1 VTREASF
8 FEALDALVT
17 DATHHVFV
25 VDAFH
30 GKAVRVITPADVLRA
45 VAAPGRAAIGWRY
58 RERSDAE
65 DEDPPLESAS
75 REKTKAGDEK
85 TFEDGARRAG
95 GCLGALEIS
104 DDFKKRGR
112 GDESSGVSVG
122 FAGRFDDEM

>member
-1 VTREASF
+1 VTRDASF

-17 DATHHVFV
+17 DATHHVLV

-30 GKAVRVITPADVLRA
+30 GRAVRVITPADVLRA

-65 DEDPPLESAS
+65 DPPLESAS
-75 REKTKAGDEK
+75 REKKTKAGDEK
-85 TFEDGARRAG
+85 TFADGVRRAG

-104 DDFKKRGR
+104 DDFKKRD
-112 GDESSGVSVG
+112 DERNGVPVG